1 MTIKIEATRHELEKI
16 KNLASMVDTVLSTN
30 APSWN
35 GVMYEVQEMLT
46 DAELCEPEPL
56 IKDEKTR
63 KVIKEWAK
71 INKLTNVFV
80 MAVDHEHGY
89 LFWDL
94 SGAGRGQSLSIR
106 FVGELPDTIEDLKVY
121 TIDELCGDEGEE

>member
-16 KNLASMVDTVLSTN
+16 KNLASMVDMVLSTN
-30 APSWN
+30 APSWQ

-46 DAELCEPEPL
+46 EAEICEVKPL

-89 LFWDL
+89 LFWEL

-121 TIDELCGDEGEE
+121 TIDELCGDEEKE